1 MQGKL
6 IKKCKKTKKCKTLMT
21 LPENSTI
28 KTCRYERERKRGQEE
43 NNKETITLS
52 Q

>member
-1 MQGKL
+1 
-6 IKKCKKTKKCKTLMT
+6 MT
-21 LPENSTI
+21 LPESSTI
-28 KTCRYERERKRGQEE
+28 KIYRYARELKRGQEE